1 MISDVYFPRVN
12 GVSTSIKTF
21 IKELEIKGHQVTLV
35 APRYHDNDA
44 GHDGGFG
51 RVIRIPSRRV
61 PFDPEDRVMRKRSI
75 MKLLPELATEQ
86 FDIVHIHT
94 PFVAHYAGAK
104 LARLLR
110 LPVVETYHT
119 HFEEYLHYYLRFIPR
134 RWLQFATRK
143 FSRSQSRAVD
153 AMIVPSELMREL
165 LFDYGLNLPLRILP
179 TGLDAK
185 FFNQGY
191 GDLFKQSRDIDTKRP
206 ILCHV
211 GRAAHEKNID
221 FLIDM
226 LAVVRQKLP
235 DILLILAGEG
245 PALKHLQQK
254 VQREGLQDNVMFVG
268 YLDRET
274 ELKDCYS
281 AGDVFVFASR
291 TETQGLVLLEAMA
304 QGVPVVSTAVLG
316 TVDILKPEKG
326 ALVAQEDDADF
337 SGKVI
342 ELLTNKKLMAIKQDE
357 ALDYA
362 QTWSAPEMAAQL
374 VDWYGKVL
382 VTYREGY
389 EAV

>member
-1 MISDVYFPRVN
+1 
-12 GVSTSIKTF
+12 
-21 IKELEIKGHQVTLV
+21 
-35 APRYHDNDA
+35 
-44 GHDGGFG
+44 
-51 RVIRIPSRRV
+51 VI
-61 PFDPEDRVMRKRSI
+61 
-75 MKLLPELATEQ
+75 
-86 FDIVHIHT
+86 
-94 PFVAHYAGAK
+94 
-104 LARLLR
+104 
-110 LPVVETYHT
+110 
-119 HFEEYLHYYLRFIPR
+119 
-134 RWLQFATRK
+134 
-143 FSRSQSRAVD
+143 
-153 AMIVPSELMREL
+153 
-165 LFDYGLNLPLRILP
+165 
-179 TGLDAK
+179 
-185 FFNQGY
+185 
-191 GDLFKQSRDIDTKRP
+191 
-206 ILCHV
+206 
-211 GRAAHEKNID
+211 
-221 FLIDM
+221 
-226 LAVVRQKLP
+226 QKLP